1 MNSIYDLMSE
11 MELSKPAKKDKLEM
25 IEKKF
30 NIVLPKQH
38 IDFMLLHNGGE
49 GNIGKYGY
57 LAIWSVSEIIQ
68 FNSNSTHKEY
78 LPELF
83 FFASDRSGMLF
94 AYDMEDSSMRIV
106 QVSDEAIDIEDIEYI
121 ASSFNEFIEFN
132 YNWI

>member
-57 LAIWSVSEIIQ
+57 CLQDISRKIFFVNSLDLVNDIQIVSANIKLASYSISLI
-68 FNSNSTHKEY
+68 
-78 LPELF
+78 
-83 FFASDRSGMLF
+83 
-94 AYDMEDSSMRIV
+94 
-106 QVSDEAIDIEDIEYI
+106 
-121 ASSFNEFIEFN
+121 
-132 YNWI
+132 